1 MAVLCMTAAAELA
14 GWREFVGTRYRQAR
28 SAWTNAP
35 TQATNVWRFAQ
46 ASFDWAELATNHS
59 HRAAIATE
67 AIHACQQTLAHSPE
81 SAPVLYY
88 LGLNLGEL
96 AQTRGLSALK
106 LVREMETRWS
116 AARTLDPGFDHAG
129 PDRCLGLLYLDAPG
143 WPVSLG
149 NPTKARAHLEAA
161 VERSGDFPENLLCL
175 AEAEL
180 RWKHAAAARKLLE
193 RVDRIWEDA
202 RKRWVGGE
210 FEASWKDWNHR
221 RDKLRASMPPNS
233 R

>member
-96 AQTRGLSALK
+96 VEVGPRNGD
-106 LVREMETRWS
+106 
-116 AARTLDPGFDHAG
+116 TLE
-129 PDRCLGLLYLDAPG
+129 R
-143 WPVSLG
+143 
-149 NPTKARAHLEAA
+149 RADT
-161 VERSGDFPENLLCL
+161 RSG
-175 AEAEL
+175 
-180 RWKHAAAARKLLE
+180 
-193 RVDRIWEDA
+193 V
-202 RKRWVGGE
+202 
-210 FEASWKDWNHR
+210 
-221 RDKLRASMPPNS
+221 
-233 R
+233 